1 MNTLSATTLLI
12 THSLAWALLYSLWQ
26 GALIYSTLYILLK
39 ALPNVNARIKYYLSF
54 GAVVALFLW
63 FADTWVTQYQKLKGI
78 TVYITQS
85 GTGTA
90 ATTTYSVNTIATD
103 SVQSNVLHDALMR
116 VEQYFPFIILLYAIG
131 LAFMLFRFV
140 VNVWQVR
147 ALSKQGIIKPDSYWI
162 SQLQGLQAQFDISR
176 PVQLFFSSH
185 VNVPMMLGIIKP
197 IILLP
202 VATINNLST
211 EQVEAILMHEL
222 AHIKRHDYLL
232 NLLQTMIET
241 ILFFNPFVWLTSAI
255 IRREREHCCDDLV
268 VACSASPLSYVKAL
282 AILEQSRSNDN
293 NLVLAAT
300 GKKKQLLNRIKRIME
315 MKKDNINYGQLTII
329 IVAII
334 AIAFSITMF
343 TFSPS
348 FAQQAK
354 KGDSDTTTTRQHI
367 YKYKYVNVDSN
378 GNKTEVV
385 KKSNKPLKATDDEDD
400 DNTSVIINDDKGS
413 KRAGA
418 NTHSYSYSYSNSD
431 ADDLGKAIKEIA
443 IAATKTAAD
452 AIASIDFN
460 EIEKELDDAQKE
472 VNGVDWDKVRAEV
485 KKGIADVDRELD
497 DAKMDKDVSKEVKES
512 LEKTKEALKK
522 AEREMRKS
530 QVKVQTSASAGSG
543 KAQAY
548 VTTNDGEEANTGN
561 VNYESMLGKMEKEGL
576 IDRSKTYKIVKEN
589 GTLYI
594 NGKQQPAAIYNKYKH
609 YLNSN
614 QITIKGHKGSLNIS
628 VNN

>member
-1 MNTLSATTLLI
+1 MNTLSATTSLLS
-12 THSLAWALLYSLWQ
+12 HSLAWALLYSLWQ
-26 GALIYSTLYILLK
+26 GALIYGTLYILLK
-39 ALPNVNARIKYYLSF
+39 ALPSVNARIKYYLSF
-54 GAVVALFLW
+54 GAVVAMFLW

-85 GTGTA
+85 GAGTVG
-90 ATTTYSVNTIATD
+90 TTTYSVNTTATD
-103 SVQSNVLHDALMR
+103 PVQSNVLHDALMR
-116 VEQYFPFIILLYAIG
+116 MEQYFPFIILLYATG

-140 VNVWQVR
+140 VNVLQVR
-147 ALSKQGIIKPDSYWI
+147 ALRKQGIIQPGHYWI
-162 SQLQGLQAQFDISR
+162 SQLEGLQAQFDISR

-202 VATINNLST
+202 VATINSLST

-232 NLLQTMIET
+232 NLLQTVIET

-268 VACSASPLSYVKAL
+268 VSCQVSPLCYAKAL

-293 NLVLAAT
+293 DLVLAAT
-300 GKKKQLLNRIKRIME
+300 GRKKQLFNRIKRIME

-329 IVAII
+329 VVAII

-354 KGDSDTTTTRQHI
+354 KGDSDTTTTKQHV
-367 YKYKYVNVDSN
+367 YKYKYVNIDSN

-385 KKSNKPLKATDDEDD
+385 KKSNKPLKEKAIDEDD
-400 DNTSVIINDDKGS
+400 DVDVNINIDDDNKP
-413 KRAGA
+413 GA
-418 NTHSYSYSYSNSD
+418 KTHSYSYSNSD
-431 ADDLGKAIKEIA
+431 GDDLSKAIQEI
-443 IAATKTAAD
+443 ITTATKTTAD
-452 AIASIDFN
+452 AIASIDFK
-460 EIEKELDDAQKE
+460 EIDKELDKAQKE
-472 VNGVDWDKVRAEV
+472 AKDVDWDKVRAEIRKSLIDANQELIDAKTDKDIEEV
-485 KKGIADVDRELD
+485 IAKKHMWHKVDSLERHD
-497 DAKMDKDVSKEVKES
+497 DA
-512 LEKTKEALKK
+512 T
-522 AEREMRKS
+522 
-530 QVKVQTSASAGSG
+530 ASAG
-543 KAQAY
+543 
-548 VTTNDGEEANTGN
+548 DDEANTGN
-561 VNYESMLGKMEKEGL
+561 INYESMLGKMEKEGL
-576 IDRSKTYKIVKEN
+576 IDRSKSYKIVKEN
-589 GTLYI
+589 GMLYI
-594 NGKQQPAAIYNKYKH
+594 NGKQQPADIYNKYKH
-609 YLNSN
+609 YLKGN